1 MKFQAVNIF
10 NCALSFVEDPTFE
23 EERPLSLNK
32 EEGTLGLF
40 VMCFYNSINTR
51 VSTRFEAPKLI

>member
-1 MKFQAVNIF
+1 MKLQTVNVF

-32 EEGTLGLF
+32 ETFFIHFLA
-40 VMCFYNSINTR
+40 R
-51 VSTRFEAPKLI
+51 LI